1 VYLNLLQQAK
11 VKSTYQKGVAMVA
24 TLCLSLLSFATIM
37 RSASTTE
44 DGAILPEVE
53 FQKSSD
59 PPMVYVFNAPE
70 SAIDVRYNYHWEIL
84 RTALEKTKYKY
95 GEFRMVKSQVMSES
109 RQTFE
114 MINATSALSVM
125 YIGTTPKLERNL
137 IGIHIPVDKNL
148 GGYCI
153 FLVRKEQKDDF
164 RDIKTLDELRKFTFG
179 LGLGWIDVGI
189 LQSNGFKVVTGSS
202 YEGLFEMLVNKRFDI
217 FLRASGEI
225 FNEVEERKTTLPDL
239 CIEENICL
247 YYPQPMYFWFQNTS
261 DGKRLAKRAEEGM
274 RMMIK
279 DGTYDQIFDKYQ
291 QAKIEK
297 LHLRTR
303 KIFTIRNPFLV
314 PETPFENKQLWFD
327 PKTYQP
333 TRRTE

>member
-1 VYLNLLQQAK
+1 MEEGLIV
-11 VKSTYQKGVAMVA
+11 
-24 TLCLSLLSFATIM
+24 
-37 RSASTTE
+37 
-44 DGAILPEVE
+44 PEVE

-59 PPMVYVFNAPE
+59 LPMVYVYNAPE

-84 RTALEKTKYKY
+84 RTALEKTKFKY
-95 GEFRMVKSQVMSES
+95 GEFGMVKSQVMLES

-114 MINATSALSVM
+114 MINATDALSVM
-125 YIGTTPKLERNL
+125 YLGTTPKLERNL

-148 GGYCI
+148 GGYSI
-153 FLVRKEQKDDF
+153 FLVRKELKDDF
-164 RDIKTLDELRKFTFG
+164 RNITTLDELKKFTFG
-179 LGLGWIDVGI
+179 LGLGRIDVGI

-217 FLRASGEI
+217 YLRESGEI
-225 FNEVEERKTTLPDL
+225 FNELEERKTTLPDL
-239 CIEENICL
+239 CIEENVCL
-247 YYPQPMYFWFQNTS
+247 YYPRPMYFWFQKTAQ
-261 DGKRLAKRAEEGM
+261 GRMLAERAEEGM

-297 LHLRTR
+297 LRLNARR
-303 KIFTIRNPFLV
+303 IFTIRNPFLV

-333 TRRTE
+333 TRKTE